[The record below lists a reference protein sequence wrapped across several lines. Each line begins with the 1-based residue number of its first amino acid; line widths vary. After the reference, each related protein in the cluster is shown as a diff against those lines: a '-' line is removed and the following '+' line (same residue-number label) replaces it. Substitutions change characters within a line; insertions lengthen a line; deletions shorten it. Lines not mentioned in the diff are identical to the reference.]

1 MLIRKSRAFILSLTL
16 LAQFFLSS
24 CVTANY
30 NNCPTFPIGGAK
42 VADELEK
49 AGELP
54 NTWEWIARL
63 YKLKQE
69 LDLCETPTAP

>member
-1 MLIRKSRAFILSLTL
+1 MYTKIKILFILSLTL
-16 LAQFFLSS
+16 LALFLLSS

-54 NTWEWIARL
+54 YTWEWIGRIN
-63 YKLKQE
+63 KLREE
-69 LDLCETPTAP
+69 LELCK

>member
-49 AGELP
+49 AGDIP
-54 NTWEWIARL
+54 STWEWIGRL
-63 YKLKQE
+63 DKLRQE
-69 LDLCETPTAP
+69 LEVCK